1 MICSPLGPQSG
12 LLGLLLAAK
21 FFHDPLV
28 CLPAGLSTIF
38 MTLACAPPAATR
50 VASACPPYVS
60 FTLSSL
66 ANRLNHG
73 VLIFG
78 AAQAG
83 FGLVVYWGSVDRRQT
98 C

>member
-1 MICSPLGPQSG
+1 MSAGAKDVHEVCVRLTADGWFPARMMICSPLGPQSG

-50 VASACPPYVS
+50 VASACPPYVFIHS
-60 FTLSSL
+60 
-66 ANRLNHG
+66 
-73 VLIFG
+73 
-78 AAQAG
+78 
-83 FGLVVYWGSVDRRQT
+83 
-98 C
+98 